1 MLDNKYSTF
10 SMSIPIVFQSFF
22 QILFGLVDIGF
33 LSYCS
38 DTVVRLDMQTK

>member
-10 SMSIPIVFQSFF
+10 SMSIPIQSFF